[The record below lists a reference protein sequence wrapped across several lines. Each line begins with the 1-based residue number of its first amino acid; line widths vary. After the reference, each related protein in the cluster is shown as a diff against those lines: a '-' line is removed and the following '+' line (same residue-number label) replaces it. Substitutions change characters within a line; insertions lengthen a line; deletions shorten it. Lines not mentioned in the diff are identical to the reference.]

1 MPGLGA
7 GRGPRGPGAKE
18 TQQPRPHSP
27 DRLNPD
33 WCRLRKG
40 GTEIFPGQDAR
51 AWAPAPG
58 LVGAITS
65 WTGPS

>member
-1 MPGLGA
+1 MWGLGV
-7 GRGPRGPGAKE
+7 GHGPQGPEE
-18 TQQPRPHSP
+18 TEHSRLHSP

-40 GTEIFPGQDAR
+40 GMEIFPGQDAR
-51 AWAPAPG
+51 AWAPPPG
-58 LVGAITS
+58 LMGAITS